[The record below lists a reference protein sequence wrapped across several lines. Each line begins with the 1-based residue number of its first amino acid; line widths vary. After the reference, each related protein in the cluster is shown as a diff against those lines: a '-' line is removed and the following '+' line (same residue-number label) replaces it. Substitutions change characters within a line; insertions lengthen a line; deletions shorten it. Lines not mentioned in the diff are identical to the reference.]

1 MAHACLTGGVD
12 SLDVLNRT
20 VARAVELAEHFGD
33 ERIRVLE
40 GRDGAA
46 DGYDLVVNATSLGL
60 ESSDPLPMELG
71 DVAAAAALDLVYGH
85 GGTAWTAHA
94 RRLGIPAA
102 DGGEMLVRQ
111 AAASLRRWFGEAP
124 ELEVLRTALAESR

>member
-1 MAHACLTGGVD
+1 MAHACLSGGAA

-40 GRDGAA
+40 GVNEAA
-46 DGYDLVVNATSLGL
+46 DGYELVVNATSLGL
-60 ESSDPLPMELG
+60 ETSDPLPMEL
-71 DVAAAAALDLVYGH
+71 DEVPAAAALDLVYGH
-85 GGTAWTAHA
+85 GGTAWTTHA

-102 DGGEMLVRQ
+102 DGGEMLIRQ
-111 AAASLRRWFGEAP
+111 AAASLRRWVGEAP
-124 ELEVLRTALAESR
+124 DLEVLRTALGEDR